1 MVCMDEDLRVT
12 DVCTPIPVFAGVF
25 DQSALDSIEAA
36 IPDDH
41 HDFPRLD
48 TRFVALGYDV
58 LTTSG
63 FDWERVKTVEERLG
77 RRGVLLL
84 GIQVCDDRSW
94 ASTGPMYSF
103 ESYALDDLPR
113 AVVIPGPHPFATC
126 KCTACSPK
134 RRQRTPRT
142 HKGSV

>member
-1 MVCMDEDLRVT
+1 MDEDLSVT

-41 HDFPRLD
+41 HDFPRLG

-58 LTTSG
+58 LTTQG

-77 RRGVLLL
+77 R
-84 GIQVCDDRSW
+84 
-94 ASTGPMYSF
+94 
-103 ESYALDDLPR
+103 
-113 AVVIPGPHPFATC
+113 
-126 KCTACSPK
+126 
-134 RRQRTPRT
+134 
-142 HKGSV
+142 